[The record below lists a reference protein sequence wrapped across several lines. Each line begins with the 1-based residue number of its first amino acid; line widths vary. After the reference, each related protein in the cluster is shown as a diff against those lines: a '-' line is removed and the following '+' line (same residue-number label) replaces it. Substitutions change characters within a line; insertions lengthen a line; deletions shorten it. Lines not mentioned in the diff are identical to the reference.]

1 MSLHSFYP
9 SVPKRV
15 CQISIESTMLQTLI
29 YQMQMMFDKEQIMEI
44 PAKQR
49 MERQETLAKEHRE
62 EHKAALRRAVTLSV
76 PDAFSPTAYGTFDE
90 KTSEAEDD
98 SQSSSTRSRQRMSW
112 NELIER
118 IFEKDESGHMVLRKS
133 TSNS

>member
-1 MSLHSFYP
+1 
-9 SVPKRV
+9 
-15 CQISIESTMLQTLI
+15 
-29 YQMQMMFDKEQIMEI
+29 MQMMFDKEQIMEI

-49 MERQETLAKEHRE
+49 MERQKTLAKEHRE

-133 TSNS
+133 TSNG